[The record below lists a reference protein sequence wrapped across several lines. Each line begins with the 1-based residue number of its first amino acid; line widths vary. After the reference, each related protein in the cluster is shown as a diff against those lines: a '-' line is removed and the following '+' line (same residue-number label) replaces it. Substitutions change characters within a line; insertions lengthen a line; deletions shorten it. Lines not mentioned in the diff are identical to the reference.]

1 MASWGEIKDA
11 VEKNG
16 NLLTVTMEQLR
27 DAHGAGKLG
36 VHVRAEI
43 SSALA
48 GMGLGH
54 IPQELP
60 SYQHEQVRLYKNGTS
75 VGELINTVLTPGQ
88 QNDAKLCEQ
97 FAGAAI
103 DYAAIVQKVRELV
116 AE

>member
-1 MASWGEIKDA
+1 MANWEEVKQI

-16 NLLTVTMEQLR
+16 DVVTFTMEHLR
-27 DAHGAGKLG
+27 DAHGVSKLG
-36 VHVRAEI
+36 VNVVREI

-60 SYQHEQVRLYKNGTS
+60 TYQNEQVRVYKNGTP
-75 VGELINTVLTPGQ
+75 VGELISTVLTTGE
-88 QNDAKLCEQ
+88 QNDSKLRSK
-97 FAGAAI
+97 FGTSRVDHAAI
-103 DYAAIVQKVRELV
+103 LQKIRELV